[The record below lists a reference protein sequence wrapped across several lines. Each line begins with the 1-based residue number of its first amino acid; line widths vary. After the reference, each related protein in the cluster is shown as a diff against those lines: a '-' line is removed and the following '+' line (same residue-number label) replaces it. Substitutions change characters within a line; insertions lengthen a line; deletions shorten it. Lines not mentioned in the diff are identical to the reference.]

1 MRVSGMNIPQH
12 MIQSA
17 LEQFQ
22 DWVSE
27 HLPEA
32 EVEVDGAGQVVVYTG
47 VYLDV

>member
-1 MRVSGMNIPQH
+1 

-17 LEQFQ
+17 LEQFE
-22 DWVSE
+22 DWLHE

-32 EVEVDGAGQVVVYTG
+32 QVEVDGTGQVVVYTG

>member
-1 MRVSGMNIPQH
+1 MNIPQQ

-22 DWVSE
+22 AWVNE

-32 EVEVDGAGQVVVYTG
+32 QVEVDGAGQVVVYTG